1 MRHRA
6 RRSQREYTKEEMRG
20 RLLWVCRACHDHI
33 HAVLS
38 EKQLA
43 GEFSSKEALRA
54 HPEIRKFV
62 EWLRGKPPGF
72 HPRSRGLRR
81 R

>member
-43 GEFSSKEALRA
+43 GAYHTRAALLE
-54 HPEIRKFV
+54 HPAIRTFI
-62 EWLRGKPPGF
+62 EWLRTKPPGF
-72 HPRSRGLRR
+72 HPRSRGSRR

>member
-1 MRHRA
+1 
-6 RRSQREYTKEEMRG
+6 MRG

-33 HAVLS
+33 HVVLS

-43 GEFSSKEALRA
+43 AEFSSREALLA
-54 HPEIRKFV
+54 HPGIRRFV

-72 HPRSRGLRR
+72 YPRSRGRR